1 MSAKLGGILPYH
13 GAKREMAPQIV
24 SHFGQHDQYF
34 EIFAGSL
41 SVLFGKEPCRHE
53 IVSEKN
59 PDVANLIR
67 CLSNDNYAMF
77 LWGMASSA
85 LVSESQFADAA
96 ARLSK
101 PLVLRDGQDVDELR
115 ACDFLLV
122 SWQGPSGLAG
132 TTRKPRFAVRNTTSG
147 GTVAARWRSVADSIP
162 EWHERLRN
170 VEFRCKDAFELI
182 AACPDREG
190 TVLYSDSPYHRE
202 SRTGGDYAF
211 DFDKPMVVDGKERC
225 QHEVLAESL
234 ARFKKTKVVVSHMSG
249 PIIDALYSSWRKV
262 PIKATKKMK
271 HTTGGTQDQVD
282 AGEVVFINRD

>member
-1 MSAKLGGILPYH
+1 MATLGGILPYF
-13 GAKREMAPQIV
+13 GSKREMAAEIV
-24 SHFGQHDQYF
+24 SHFGPHDQF
-34 EIFAGSL
+34 FDVFGGSL
-41 SVLFGKEPCRHE
+41 AVLLGKEPCRHE

-67 CLSNDNYAMF
+67 CLSVEESAVEV
-77 LWGMASSA
+77 WKTASLA
-85 LVSESQFADAA
+85 PVSESLFAEAVE
-96 ARLSK
+96 RLTL
-101 PLVLRDGQDVDELR
+101 PFDPDGDGFAWRVVR

-234 ARFKKTKVVVSHMSG
+234 SRFKKTKVVVSHMSG
-249 PIIDALYSSWRKV
+249 PIIDGLYSSWRKV